1 MKLFSKKIAG
11 VAAVAAV
18 ALPAATYAASTNVD
32 ATATFLTAITLSP
45 VTMAFGNIE
54 FSAAGAGD
62 TASMGTNGAI
72 VYGGNFSGS
81 GTGTAGAVDITAG
94 SEGSTVEVRCDASAT
109 LTDGAGASIDLVSIE
124 VVAEGSEGAFGTGS
138 ACVNTS
144 TVSTTMVLD
153 IVTTG
158 AADRFSLGGQ
168 LDGSTVAAFT
178 SGSYSTAN
186 AGGDDIQ
193 VDIFY
198 Q

>member
-1 MKLFSKKIAG
+1 MYGFGLLIRSIKNQIREKITMKLFSKKIAG

-81 GTGTAGAVDITAG
+81 GTGTAGAVDIT
-94 SEGSTVEVRCDASAT
+94 
-109 LTDGAGASIDLVSIE
+109 
-124 VVAEGSEGAFGTGS
+124 
-138 ACVNTS
+138 
-144 TVSTTMVLD
+144 
-153 IVTTG
+153 
-158 AADRFSLGGQ
+158 
-168 LDGSTVAAFT
+168 
-178 SGSYSTAN
+178 
-186 AGGDDIQ
+186 
-193 VDIFY
+193 
-198 Q
+198 